1 MYTRNKLIQSF
12 TDRYGKLDPKA
23 ITAFVSF
30 VCVLIT
36 WGANLFFN
44 LTVNEL
50 IINNFFLLVF
60 GLLGLKSM
68 PWGKKDAVQLEPQEN
83 KENKQN
89 ESE

>member
-1 MYTRNKLIQSF
+1 MYKNIKLIQSF

-30 VCVLIT
+30 TCVLIT
-36 WGANLFFN
+36 WAANLFWN

-50 IINNFFLLVF
+50 LVNNFFLLVF

-68 PWGKKDAVQLEPQEN
+68 PWGKKDAIQLEQQEN